1 VEFWVPMYRKALYDA
16 FYPYA
21 NGESGRFIRHIDLR
35 TLLCEDKEG
44 KGRRLDFSLI
54 MEHYKDYVK
63 RRSFK
68 YFREKDE
75 KTGQYKNI
83 KEAALAYSFETYIQT
98 LVQVFEG
105 KSYLEPHSG
114 LGRCDL
120 IINIENREYVIEF
133 KIFRDIFK
141 FEKGKEQLA
150 YYAKSMGLQEGVY
163 LVFVPNIVSLPDIRE
178 QEETVAGIFIRTYI
192 VLYDEEKDF

>member
-1 VEFWVPMYRKALYDA
+1 MEFWVPMYMKAVYAA

-21 NGESGRFIRHIDLR
+21 NGEKVRFFRDTDLR
-35 TLLCEDKEG
+35 TLFDKN
-44 KGRRLDFSLI
+44 KRLDFDKI
-54 MEHYKDYVK
+54 IDNYKDYVK

-68 YFREKDE
+68 YFRERDE
-75 KTGQYKNI
+75 KTGQYKSI
-83 KEAALAYSFETYIQT
+83 KEAALAFSFETYIQA

-120 IINIENREYVIEF
+120 LIAIENHEYVVEF
-133 KIFRDIFK
+133 KIYRDLFH
-141 FEKGKEQLA
+141 FEKGKKQVA
-150 YYAKSMGLQEGVY
+150 YYAKALGLKQAIH
-163 LVFVPNIVSLPDIRE
+163 LVFVPNTVKLAGIRE
-178 QEETVAGIFIRTYI
+178 QKEIIDKIAVDTYI